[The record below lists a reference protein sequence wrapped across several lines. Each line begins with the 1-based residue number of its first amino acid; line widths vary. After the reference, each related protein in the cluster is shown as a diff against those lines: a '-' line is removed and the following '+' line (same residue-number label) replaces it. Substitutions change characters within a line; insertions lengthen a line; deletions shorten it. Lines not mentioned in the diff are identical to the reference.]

1 MSKFTVTLAE
11 TQYWV
16 YSYEVDADNEEA
28 AKDIGRNL
36 FYDGKQ
42 ADDGG
47 LCDAA
52 VTNVTTQEIENA

>member
-16 YSYEVDADNEEA
+16 YSYEVTADNEDD
-28 AKDIGRNL
+28 AKEIGRDL

-42 ADDGG
+42 ADDSG